1 MIEIEVLNLLGE
13 QVRSEP
19 DPAID
24 ISRQVCQRLRSR
36 KVRPV
41 DGKLAFASLGACS
54 LAAVAMMATL
64 LWTPASDSVTA
75 LAQLV
80 TTGAEPELLQRL
92 LEP

>member
-1 MIEIEVLNLLGE
+1 MIEIEVLNLLGA

-24 ISRQVCQRLRSR
+24 ISGQVCQRLRSR
-36 KVRPV
+36 KMRPV
-41 DGKLAFASLGACS
+41 NGKLAIASLGACS
-54 LAAVAMMATL
+54 LAAVATMATL
-64 LWTPASDSVTA
+64 LWTPAGDSVTA